1 MSLHCSF
8 SPHLSIYNMWI
19 SLHRVRY
26 VTTDMKNSLFFE
38 VVSLPASFIYKG
50 IKDAENSLKGENE
63 TEF

>member
-1 MSLHCSF
+1 
-8 SPHLSIYNMWI
+8 MWI

-26 VTTDMKNSLFFE
+26 VTTDMKNSLFIE